1 MHSRFGFQREMLF
14 KALNVLVGHFL
25 GEPRQYLSLHTG
37 PSLKNVLSLRKA
49 GLGNSSALIGGQ
61 VDQSLSIE
69 ARKGGSDNGS
79 AYSKTL
85 TYQIFCQL
93 IAW

>member
-1 MHSRFGFQREMLF
+1 MYGRFGFQREMLL

-37 PSLKNVLSLRKA
+37 PRLENVLSLRKA
-49 GLGNSSALIGGQ
+49 RLGNGSALVGGQ

-69 ARKGGSDNGS
+69 ARKGGSDDGS
-79 AYSKTL
+79 AYAKTL

-93 IAW
+93 VAW